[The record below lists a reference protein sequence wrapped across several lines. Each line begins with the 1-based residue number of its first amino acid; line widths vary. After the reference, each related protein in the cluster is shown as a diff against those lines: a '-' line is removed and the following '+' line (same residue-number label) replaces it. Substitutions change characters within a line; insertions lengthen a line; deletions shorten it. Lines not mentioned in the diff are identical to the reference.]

1 MKKYELKGII
11 IERERLNNSKE
22 GGPREEVAICLYEE
36 GERVVYAKTATNSSA
51 GYMLSCSMAQL
62 NDRKIIFECHDTKG
76 GSIII
81 DRILNGYYNRI
92 K

>member
-11 IERERLNNSKE
+11 IERERLNNSAE
-22 GGPREEVAICLYEE
+22 GGPREEVAICLTEE
-36 GERVVYAKTATNSSA
+36 GERVIYAKTATNSTA
-51 GYMLSCSMAQL
+51 GYMLSCSMGHL
-62 NDRKIIFECHDTKG
+62 NDRKMVFECHTTRG

-81 DRILNGYYNRI
+81 DRVLNGYYNRI

>member
-22 GGPREEVAICLYEE
+22 GGPREEVAICLYEK
-36 GERVVYAKTATNSSA
+36 GEEVIYATTATNSTA
-51 GYMLSCSMAQL
+51 GYMLSCSMGHL
-62 NDRKIIFECHDTKG
+62 NDRKMTFECHDTKG
-76 GSIII
+76 GSVII
-81 DRILNGYYNRI
+81 DRILDGYYNRI